1 MKHIQSYLLLFVIFL
16 FLISISLYSSLD
28 NSFFNSASAV
38 LGNNKYM
45 NDYNMT
51 TTDKIK
57 KVHDIQS
64 QREVLGIIQN
74 GTFVEAETKLSFKL
88 TNIGILEELLPETG
102 LLNLSNYEGKVI
114 LVSNQKI
121 NDEWI
126 WSAKITD
133 IANPILTKIFKKI
146 FNFK

>member
-1 MKHIQSYLLLFVIFL
+1 MKHIEYLLLFVSFL
-16 FLISISLYSSLD
+16 FLIPISLHTPLD
-28 NSFFNSASAV
+28 NSFFNSASTV
-38 LGNNKYM
+38 PSNNKYR

-57 KVHDIQS
+57 RFIQS
-64 QREVLGIIQN
+64 QREVLGIIKN
-74 GTFVEAETKLSFKL
+74 GTFIEAETKLSFKL

-121 NDEWI
+121 N
-126 WSAKITD
+126 TR
-133 IANPILTKIFKKI
+133 IL
-146 FNFK
+146 

>member
-1 MKHIQSYLLLFVIFL
+1 
-16 FLISISLYSSLD
+16 
-28 NSFFNSASAV
+28 
-38 LGNNKYM
+38 M

-64 QREVLGIIQN
+64 QREILGIIKN
-74 GTFVEAETKLSFKL
+74 GTFIEAETKVSFKL
-88 TNIGILEELLPETG
+88 TNIGILEQLLPETG
-102 LLNLSNYEGKVI
+102 LLNISNYEGKVI

-121 NDEWI
+121 NNEWI
-126 WSAKITD
+126 WGAKITD
-133 IANPILTKIFKKI
+133 VANPILTKIFKKI